1 MTQLLNVVRFKNTMQ
16 KLIFHLNKQLKF
28 KPQLSDYEI
37 LLNLLF
43 FKRRFFI
50 CHILDDMNS
59 LFLFKQPSFFNACTT
74 AVDSFK
80 HSLQTGL
87 LPFALDCTVFITC
100 LLTLKSMFLRFR
112 SQKHFESSV

>member
-1 MTQLLNVVRFKNTMQ
+1 MTQLLNVLRFKNTMQ

-43 FKRRFFI
+43 FKKRFFI

-80 HSLQTGL
+80 HSRLQTGL
-87 LPFALDCTVFITC
+87 LLSAVSYALFETSQVI
-100 LLTLKSMFLRFR
+100 LL
-112 SQKHFESSV
+112 